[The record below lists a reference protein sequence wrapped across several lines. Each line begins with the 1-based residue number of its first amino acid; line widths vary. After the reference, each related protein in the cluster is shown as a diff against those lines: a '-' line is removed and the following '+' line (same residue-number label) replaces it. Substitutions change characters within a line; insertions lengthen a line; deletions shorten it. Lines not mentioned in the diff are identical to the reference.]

1 MSVRGIRLERVRGR
15 HYLASMASLSASD
28 FRELS
33 VAERIQLVQDLWDSI
48 AAEPDALPVTDEQRR
63 EIIRRSK
70 AHHANPDAALPLDDV
85 LRRIEQSLE

>member
-1 MSVRGIRLERVRGR
+1 
-15 HYLASMASLSASD
+15 LSASD

-70 AHHANPDAALPLDDV
+70 AHHENPDEALPVDDV
-85 LRRIEQSLE
+85 LRRIH